1 VDPARGY
8 PNVRAADSNPPE
20 NRIPSGI
27 NEDALLSAIEGSG
40 YPLQVRVAAELK
52 DAYSVMEEWGY
63 RDPDTDTHR
72 TLDIR
77 AFRWVGDVTAKHGSV
92 NPGLLL
98 LIECKRSKLPYVFF
112 KSAVR
117 DRAPGFPQVLGLRK
131 VRITSPERAS
141 TQVEPEQILGL
152 YGDVPGV
159 ALPPVI
165 AALSR
170 AIPKGK
176 HVSLSGKEP
185 FNSLVLPL
193 VKAVR
198 HEITAQRVPRKGAES
213 LYPNLVIPLAVI
225 DAPMLLVETPPTAR
239 DPVLVPWVR
248 LVRHERIKETSGLF
262 NSAFYALEA
271 VHASYF
277 HAYVE
282 QYLNPI
288 AQLFSERVHRQAKIL
303 RDDGEAPQLF
313 GWSWDQV
320 RPAP

>member
-1 VDPARGY
+1 M
-8 PNVRAADSNPPE
+8 RAVDSNPPE
-20 NRIPSGI
+20 NHIPPGI
-27 NEDALLSAIEGSG
+27 DEEALFSAIDGSG
-40 YPLQVRVAAELK
+40 YPLQVRVATELK
-52 DAYSVMEEWGY
+52 DAYSVLEEWGY

-77 AFRWVGDVTAKHGSV
+77 AFRWADKVTAEQGSI

-112 KSAVR
+112 RSAVR
-117 DRAPGFPQVLGLRK
+117 DRAPGFPRVLGLRS
-131 VRITSPERAS
+131 VTITTPDKAS
-141 TQVEPEQILGL
+141 TQFEPERILGL
-152 YGDVPGV
+152 DGDVPGV

-170 AIPKGK
+170 AVPKGRR
-176 HVSLSGKEP
+176 VSLSGKEP

-198 HEITAQRVPRKGAES
+198 HEITAQYVPKKGEGQ
-213 LYPNLVIPLAVI
+213 LYPDLLVPLAVI
-225 DAPMLLVETPPTAR
+225 DAPMLLVEAPAR

-248 LVRHERIKETSGLF
+248 LVRHERIKETSGRF
-262 NSAFYALEA
+262 NSEFFALEA

-277 HAYVE
+277 RTYVE
-282 QYLNPI
+282 HYLNPV
-288 AQLFSERVHRQAKIL
+288 AQLFSERVHRQAQIF
-303 RDDGEAPQLF
+303 RDDGQAPQLF

-320 RPAP
+320 RPAS